1 MAKIINGN
9 EFKNEVLN
17 GSETVL
23 VDFFATWCGPCKM
36 LGPVVEELSTEMAG
50 KAKVYKVDVDK
61 SPDIAGKYKITGVP
75 TVMIFKNGAA
85 VETLVGFQPKA
96 VLKGKLE
103 KYI

>member
-9 EFKNEVLN
+9 EFKDEVLN

-85 VETLVGFQPKA
+85 VETMVGFQPKA

>member
-1 MAKIINGN
+1 MAKIINSQ

-17 GSETVL
+17 GTDTVL

-36 LGPVVEELSTEMAG
+36 LGPVVEELGTELAG

-103 KYI
+103 KYL

>member
-1 MAKIINGN
+1 MAKIINSQ

-17 GSETVL
+17 GTDTVL

-36 LGPVVEELSTEMAG
+36 LGPVVEELGTELAG

-61 SPDIAGKYKITGVP
+61 SPDIARKYKITGVP

-103 KYI
+103 KYL

>member
-9 EFKNEVLN
+9 EFKDEVLN
-17 GSETVL
+17 SSETVL

-85 VETLVGFQPKA
+85 VETMVGFQPKA

>member
-9 EFKNEVLN
+9 EFKDEVLN
-17 GSETVL
+17 GNETVL

-85 VETLVGFQPKA
+85 VETMVGFQPKA